1 MVRTVSRGV
10 GFTALVAGVVVGV
23 LLLGTYGAILGV
35 LITMVGF
42 QMLTRGVEGAPYIV
56 AGISATAGLA
66 VVAWKHGLTWTDMG
80 LGRST
85 WVTGALWSLAIVVL
99 VGGVIG
105 IAGAV
110 PGLRHLFA
118 DDRITEVSGAE
129 TARKALLDIPFG
141 TVLIEEFA
149 FRGVLLALGTI
160 VWSTPWA
167 VAWTSLLFG
176 LWHISPALE
185 MHDSHNATQGSSW
198 VTVVGTVFFTGL
210 SGVGFA
216 LLRIFTGSLFPPAA
230 LHWAANGTGVVV
242 GWVVHNVTSRI
253 VVHEDQHHD
262 HGHDGDPRGT
272 GASE

>member
-1 MVRTVSRGV
+1 MVRTVSRGF
-10 GFTALVAGVVVGV
+10 GFTALVSGVVVGV
-23 LLLGTYGAILGV
+23 LILGTYGAILGV

-42 QMLTRGVEGAPYIV
+42 QMLTRGVEGAPYVV

-66 VVAWKHGLTWTDMG
+66 VLAWKHHLSWTDLG

-85 WVTGALWSLAIVVL
+85 WVTGLVWSLGIVVL
-99 VGGVIG
+99 VGTVIG

-149 FRGVLLALGTI
+149 FRGVMLALVTTI
-160 VWSTPWA
+160 TSTLWA
-167 VAWTSLLFG
+167 VVVTSVLFG

-185 MHDSHNATQGSSW
+185 MHDSHNSTNGSSW

-253 VVHEDQHHD
+253 VEREEHHHGPDADQ
-262 HGHDGDPRGT
+262 RGT
-272 GASE
+272 GSSE

>member
-1 MVRTVSRGV
+1 MVQTVSRGV
-10 GFTALVAGVVVGV
+10 GFTALVSGVVVGW

-56 AGISATAGLA
+56 AGISATVGIAFIG
-66 VVAWKHGLTWTDMG
+66 WRHGLTWTDVG
-80 LGRST
+80 IGRST
-85 WVTGALWSLAIVVL
+85 WVTGLFWSLGIVVV
-99 VGGVIG
+99 VGAVIG
-105 IAGAV
+105 IAGSI
-110 PGLRHLFA
+110 PRLHHLFA

-149 FRGVLLALGTI
+149 FRGVMLALVSTLTGTM
-160 VWSTPWA
+160 WA
-167 VAWTSLLFG
+167 VVVTSGLFG

-185 MHDSHNATQGSSW
+185 MHDSHNATTGNSW

-216 LLRIFTGSLFPPAA
+216 LLRLFTGSLFPPAA

-242 GWVVHNVTSRI
+242 GWVVHNITPRI
-253 VVHEDQHHD
+253 LDDHD
-262 HGHDGDPRGT
+262 DPERDGPPAG
-272 GASE
+272 